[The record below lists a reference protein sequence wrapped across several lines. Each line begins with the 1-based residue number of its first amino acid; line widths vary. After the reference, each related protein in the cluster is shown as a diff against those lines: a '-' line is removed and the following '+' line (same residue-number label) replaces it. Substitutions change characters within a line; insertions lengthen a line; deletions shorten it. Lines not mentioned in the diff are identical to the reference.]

1 MAVGK
6 GEDQI
11 VVEGE
16 EDDGDVGQAGVVNS
30 RLSRSSASTCPG
42 SQRLGNDV
50 GQQRQPAICSSSNER
65 EERR

>member
-16 EDDGDVGQAGVVNS
+16 EDDGDVA
-30 RLSRSSASTCPG
+30 RLWW
-42 SQRLGNDV
+42 
-50 GQQRQPAICSSSNER
+50 
-65 EERR
+65 